1 MAGIAT
7 VTSPM
12 GTASN
17 CAARSLG
24 EDSTS
29 PSAGIHLYTLLLF
42 FPSAGVHL
50 RGTRWGRG
58 WRGVAVR
65 RDFGHPSFRFVS
77 WTSGSWMP
85 GVGSIGVTVDDSL
98 LLPVPDPSFEDLRL
112 RAGSLAL
119 ATRRH
124 RSLAFGSGQT

>member
-1 MAGIAT
+1 
-7 VTSPM
+7 M
-12 GTASN
+12 GGG
-17 CAARSLG
+17 G
-24 EDSTS
+24 E
-29 PSAGIHLYTLLLF
+29 G
-42 FPSAGVHL
+42 
-50 RGTRWGRG
+50 
-58 WRGVAVR
+58 GVAVR

-119 ATRRH
+119 AARRH
-124 RSLAFGSGQT
+124 RSLAFGSVQT